1 MAEESWGNSPPS
13 AKRMAEASWSNSP
26 PSAKH
31 HQGEASGKEPLVVDD
46 DVPVPGQK
54 QDYTMP
60 LMVDIHLKKEKLDVV
75 CTSNPDEADKRIRE
89 IRRRLGGMFSRSI
102 AVDVEYT
109 REDEPPQKDAV
120 LQLCVEDLVL
130 VYHITATT
138 KWPKELCPL
147 LQEKKM
153 YTFVGFSIGGDK
165 EKLKLSGLE
174 INPDKYVDMQCKW
187 RVPKNGKKWQ
197 ALAEFAASLIH
208 PSYKEMKKKINQ
220 ELDHKLWGDSPLPN
234 NLIDYA
240 AKDAYVTYEAW
251 KKIEIVKEGLEY
263 WQEAE
268 DHWDDP
274 YYWGY

>member
-1 MAEESWGNSPPS
+1 
-13 AKRMAEASWSNSP
+13 MAEASWSNSP

-54 QDYTMP
+54 QDYTVP

-75 CTSNPDEADKRIRE
+75 CTSNSDEADKRIRE
-89 IRRRLGGMFSRSI
+89 IRRRLGGMLSRLI
-102 AVDVEYT
+102 GVDVEYT
-109 REDEPPQKDAV
+109 REDEPPQKAAV

-130 VYHITATT
+130 VYHITAAT
-138 KWPKELCPL
+138 KWPKELRSL
-147 LQEKKM
+147 LQEKKL

-174 INPDKYVDMQCKW
+174 INPDKYVDMQRKW
-187 RVPKNGKKWQ
+187 RVPNNGKKWQ

-208 PSYKEMKKKINQ
+208 PSYKEMKQKINK
-220 ELDHKLWGDSPLPN
+220 ELDHKLCGDSPLPN
-234 NLIDYA
+234 NLIEYVV
-240 AKDAYVTYEAW
+240 KDAYITYEAW
-251 KKIEIVKEGLEY
+251 KKIEIVKEGLKY

>member
-1 MAEESWGNSPPS
+1 
-13 AKRMAEASWSNSP
+13 MAEASWSNSP

-31 HQGEASGKEPLVVDD
+31 HRGEASGKEPLVVDD

-54 QDYTMP
+54 QDYTVP
-60 LMVDIHLKKEKLDVV
+60 LMVDIHLKEKLDVV
-75 CTSNPDEADKRIRE
+75 CTSNPDEADKRIRDM
-89 IRRRLGGMFSRSI
+89 RRRLGGMVSRSI
-102 AVDVEYT
+102 GVDVEYT
-109 REDEPPQKDAV
+109 REDEPPQMAAV

-130 VYHITATT
+130 VYHITAAT
-138 KWPKELCPL
+138 KWPKELRPL
-147 LQEKKM
+147 LQEKKL

-174 INPDKYVDMQCKW
+174 INPDKYVDMQRKW
-187 RVPKNGKKWQ
+187 RVPNNGKKWQ
-197 ALAEFAASLIH
+197 SLAEFAASLIH
-208 PSYKEMKKKINQ
+208 PSYKEMKGKINKK
-220 ELDHKLWGDSPLPN
+220 LDHKRWGDSPLPN
-234 NLIDYA
+234 NLIEYA

-251 KKIEIVKEGLEY
+251 KKIETVKEGLEQ

>member
-1 MAEESWGNSPPS
+1 
-13 AKRMAEASWSNSP
+13 MAEASWSNSP

-54 QDYTMP
+54 QDYTVP

-89 IRRRLGGMFSRSI
+89 IRRRLGGMLSRLI

-109 REDEPPQKDAV
+109 REDEPPQKAAV

-130 VYHITATT
+130 VYHITTAT
-138 KWPKELCPL
+138 KWPKELRPL
-147 LQEKKM
+147 QQEKKL

-174 INPDKYVDMQCKW
+174 INPDKYVDMQRKW

-197 ALAEFAASLIH
+197 ALAEFAAILIH
-208 PSYKEMKKKINQ
+208 PSYKEMKKKINK
-220 ELDHKLWGDSPLPN
+220 EFDHKLWGDSPLPN
-234 NLIDYA
+234 NLIEYV

>member
-1 MAEESWGNSPPS
+1 
-13 AKRMAEASWSNSP
+13 MAEASWSNSP

-46 DVPVPGQK
+46 DVPVPRQK
-54 QDYTMP
+54 QDYTVP

-89 IRRRLGGMFSRSI
+89 IRRRLGGMLSRSI

-109 REDEPPQKDAV
+109 REDEPPQKAAV

-130 VYHITATT
+130 VYHITAAT
-138 KWPKELCPL
+138 KWPKELRPL
-147 LQEKKM
+147 LQEKKL

-174 INPDKYVDMQCKW
+174 INPDKYVDMQRKW

-208 PSYKEMKKKINQ
+208 PSYKEMKKKINK
-220 ELDHKLWGDSPLPN
+220 EFDHKLWGDSPLPN
-234 NLIDYA
+234 NLIEYA

-251 KKIEIVKEGLEY
+251 KKIKMVKEGLE
-263 WQEAE
+263 
-268 DHWDDP
+268 
-274 YYWGY
+274 